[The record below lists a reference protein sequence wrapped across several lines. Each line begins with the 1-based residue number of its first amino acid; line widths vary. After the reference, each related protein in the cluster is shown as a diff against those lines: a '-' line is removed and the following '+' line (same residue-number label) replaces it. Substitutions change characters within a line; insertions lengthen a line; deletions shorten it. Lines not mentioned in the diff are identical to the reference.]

1 MKEDVS
7 FAGYLITGK
16 NQISG
21 MHCGVKTVLGN
32 IRSNEISFP
41 CAGNIYPAAGAV
53 VREDACMPYDTFVGS
68 KKNTR
73 KLITHP

>member
-1 MKEDVS
+1 
-7 FAGYLITGK
+7 
-16 NQISG
+16 

-68 KKNTR
+68 KKKHTKINHTPL
-73 KLITHP
+73 KMKFKISNENAN